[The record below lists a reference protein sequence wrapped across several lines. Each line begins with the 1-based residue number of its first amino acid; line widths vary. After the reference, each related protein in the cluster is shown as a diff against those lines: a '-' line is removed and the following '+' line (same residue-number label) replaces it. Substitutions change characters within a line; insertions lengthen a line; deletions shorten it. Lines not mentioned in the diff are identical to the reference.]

1 MPLYRYKSISEE
13 GVAEKGEVSAPD
25 WAALKRH
32 VEKGGR
38 ILVKATAKE
47 ESSRLSHR
55 FGKIKVSDLTD
66 LLIYLSITNSSGLPV
81 TTALEDFIE
90 QTKKASF
97 KEVLKDI
104 RSNVQRGLK
113 LSEAVAKYQGYFGTI
128 FINVVKAGEE
138 TGSLDVVMDKLRIQ
152 LDWQTKIKSTV
163 KQALVYP
170 AFLILAVSGLV
181 VLLLTFL
188 LPRIMGIYAES
199 NIELPMATQVLI
211 SVSDF
216 MRGNWLPLLCAVLS
230 VPTAVFITR
239 RFKSGKVLT
248 DRLLFKVPAVGKI
261 LSEISLARFTVVL
274 KTMLSSGVEI
284 VKSIDISGSSSGN
297 TYIEKL
303 SQETID
309 DVRNGKALSVAI
321 EKFKEMNLL
330 LPRMVTI
337 GENTGRIGE
346 ALDCAY
352 NYFDLSIPKK
362 VNKMISMIEPSIII
376 VAGILV
382 GFILLGALLPIYT
395 MYSGM

>member
-1 MPLYRYKSISEE
+1 MPLYRYKSITED
-13 GVAEKGEVSAPD
+13 GVVEKGEISAPD

-32 VEKGGR
+32 VEKDGR
-38 ILVKATAKE
+38 ILVKASARE
-47 ESSRLSHR
+47 EGSRFSHR
-55 FGKIKVSDLTD
+55 YGKIKVSDLTD
-66 LLIYLSITNSSGLPV
+66 LLIYLSITNSSGIPV

-90 QTKKASF
+90 QTRRASF
-97 KEVLKDI
+97 KKVLKDI
-104 RSNVQRGLK
+104 LTNVQRGLK
-113 LSEAVAKYQGYFGTI
+113 LSEAFAKYQGYFGTI

-138 TGSLDVVMDKLRIQ
+138 TGSLDVVMDKLRSQ
-152 LDWQTKIKSTV
+152 LDWQTKIKSTI

-188 LPRIMGIYAES
+188 LPRIMGIYSES
-199 NIELPMATQVLI
+199 DIELPMATQVLI

-216 MRGNWLPLLCAVLS
+216 MRGNWLPLLCGVLS
-230 VPTAVFITR
+230 VPAAVIITR
-239 RFKSGKVLT
+239 RFKSGKIFT
-248 DRLLFKVPAVGKI
+248 DRMLFKVPAIGRI

-284 VKSIDISGSSSGN
+284 VKSIDISGSSTGN
-297 TYIEKL
+297 TFIEKL
-303 SQETID
+303 SQETIE
-309 DVRNGKALSVAI
+309 DVKNGKALSVAI

-330 LPRMVTI
+330 LPRMITI
-337 GENTGRIGE
+337 GEKTGRIGE